1 MILLLRES
9 STNCKSFQDSNLETT
24 SDEILTSCFESG
36 AAMSS
41 MLNACVVV
49 YMGCCK
55 NQQRWTWWWAK
66 CREFWAIILSEWPHG
81 KIRTLNFGILTE
93 LSTNIKDTFKL
104 CLLTL
109 DFLKT
114 MYLQKK
120 QKILLRKLQSYIYI
134 YFLYILIYIFI
145 HVWIYT
151 YIHIYYICIYIERK
165 RYHASSLH
173 FLHRRTLESRERTWN
188 LIMQ

>member
-1 MILLLRES
+1 MKIGFHLHFPFVSLMILLLRES

-49 YMGCCK
+49 YMCCCK
-55 NQQRWTWWWAK
+55 NKQKWTWWWAK
-66 CREFWAIILSEWPHG
+66 CWEFWAIILSEWPHG
-81 KIRTLNFGILTE
+81 KIRTLDFGILIE

-114 MYLQKK
+114 MYLQNKK

-134 YFLYILIYIFI
+134 YIFYIYWYIYLYM
-145 HVWIYT
+145 YT
-151 YIHIYYICIYIERK
+151 Y
-165 RYHASSLH
+165 
-173 FLHRRTLESRERTWN
+173 T
-188 LIMQ
+188 